1 MEHSENKKFKHTT
14 QCPVCGGSNF
24 SVFLKTKDYF
34 LTGEE
39 FNLKQCTSCSF
50 IFTDPVPYQD
60 QIFSYYDSPEYV
72 SHEIKKSSLFDRLY
86 ALARKR
92 NIRNK
97 YKIVHKFK
105 ENGHILDV
113 GCGTGELL
121 KYFKDNRWQTSG
133 IEPVEKARAFAREK
147 YSLDIYEENQLKLFD
162 PQSFDVIS
170 LWHVLEHVYDLNGRI
185 EELKRLL
192 KPDGVL
198 IIAVPDIDSYD
209 AQHYG
214 KNWGALDVP
223 RHLYHFSRKSI
234 SLLFEN
240 HSLQVI
246 DTYPLKMDSYY
257 VSLLSE
263 RFRNNKFPYLKAFMN
278 GYKSNRKTA
287 STGDYSSMIFVIQH
301 N

>member
-1 MEHSENKKFKHTT
+1 VEHSQNKKYNHTT
-14 QCPVCGGSNF
+14 KCPVCGGSNF
-24 SVFLKTKDYF
+24 SVFLKTKDFF

-39 FNLKQCTSCSF
+39 FNLIQCTSCSF
-50 IFTDPVPYQD
+50 IFTDPIPPPE

-72 SHEIKKSSLFDRLY
+72 SHEIKKSSFLDRIY

-92 NIRNK
+92 NISNK
-97 YKIVHKFK
+97 YKIVHQFK
-105 ENGHILDV
+105 EYGKILDV

-121 KYFKDNRWQTSG
+121 KYFKDHGWHTFG
-133 IEPVEKARAFAREK
+133 IEPVDKARTFAQNE
-147 YSLDIYEENQLKLFD
+147 YSLDVYEENQLKLFD
-162 PQSFDVIS
+162 SQSFDVIT

-185 EELKRLL
+185 EELKRIL

-209 AQHYG
+209 ALHYG
-214 KNWGALDVP
+214 KYWGALDVP
-223 RHLYHFSRKSI
+223 RHLYHFSRDSI

-240 HSLQVI
+240 HSFKVM
-246 DTYPLKMDSYY
+246 DTFPLKMDSYY

-263 RFRNNKFPYLKAFMN
+263 RFHNNKFPYLKAFMN
-278 GYKSNRKTA
+278 GYKSNRKAA